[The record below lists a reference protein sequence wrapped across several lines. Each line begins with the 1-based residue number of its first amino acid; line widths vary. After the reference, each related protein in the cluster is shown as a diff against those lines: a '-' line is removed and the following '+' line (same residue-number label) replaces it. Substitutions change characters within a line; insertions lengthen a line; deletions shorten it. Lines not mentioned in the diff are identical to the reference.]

1 MHLHTLSVQTIY
13 LFYNT
18 RIKGGGNNKVSY
30 ANRLFWY
37 RYWSLGGRQK
47 PQYFF
52 LQHNLLLIHSGFNLG
67 KKNSWSDYGDIH
79 NKEVLKKTK
88 VIPFSFSVSLFPSF
102 FFRGSNNRWPSKP
115 VKIPLTTFSKL
126 TLGFHI
132 DTYTHT
138 RSCAGLL
145 QDTGGRNIFSSS
157 TQNTHTDGLLV
168 HTCPLTDHIQI
179 QKHTLSPPTLC
190 LFLLS
195 LSFFLSHSVPG
206 RCCEFLLSVFGGVEH
221 RILTAFLSVCNQ
233 QRTHTHTDAAAMS
246 AGDVVCTG
254 WLIKSPP
261 EKKLKRFVSKSPVSE
276 RECDVFSI
284 RSRYCSIMI
293 HCQFMFSV
301 FLWQD
306 LLLCFSLLHGLILIA
321 F

>member
-1 MHLHTLSVQTIY
+1 MCWFVTRHWREEHL
-13 LFYNT
+13 
-18 RIKGGGNNKVSY
+18 
-30 ANRLFWY
+30 
-37 RYWSLGGRQK
+37 
-47 PQYFF
+47 FF
-52 LQHNLLLIHSGFNLG
+52 LHP
-67 KKNSWSDYGDIH
+67 K
-79 NKEVLKKTK
+79 
-88 VIPFSFSVSLFPSF
+88 
-102 FFRGSNNRWPSKP
+102 
-115 VKIPLTTFSKL
+115 
-126 TLGFHI
+126 
-132 DTYTHT
+132 YTHRRFACT
-138 RSCAGLL
+138 YMSSHRSHTNTKTHSL
-145 QDTGGRNIFSSS
+145 SS
-157 TQNTHTDGLLV
+157 H
-168 HTCPLTDHIQI
+168 PLFV
-179 QKHTLSPPTLC
+179 PP
-190 LFLLS
+190 LS